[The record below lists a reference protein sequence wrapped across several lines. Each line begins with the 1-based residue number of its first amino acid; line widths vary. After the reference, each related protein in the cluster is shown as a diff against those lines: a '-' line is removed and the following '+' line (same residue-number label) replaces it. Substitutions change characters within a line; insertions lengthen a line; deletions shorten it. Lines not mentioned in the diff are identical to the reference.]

1 LFEQEFYLEIRI
13 KTEIWEEVVLYIML
27 LVSVDITYMC
37 LKTWFLLTTN
47 HKRYKEILNTEYS
60 LKKYSL
66 HCILN
71 SPQPFHPACK
81 AETEI
86 QEEKDGS
93 QTDRKRT
100 KDSSLPFVLFLS
112 FFYQLAIILRS
123 YPFSVYS
130 FGEQLV
136 CAKDLSVQF
145 LTIFVQSIAALCWWR
160 RGRNILKILEKS
172 TIFNEN
178 PVQQWSCNNFRAF

>member
-1 LFEQEFYLEIRI
+1 MFEQEFYLEIRI

-37 LKTWFLLTTN
+37 LKTWFLFKTN

-100 KDSSLPFVLFLS
+100 NEIFFPFIRPFSILLLSVSYHFAILSFLGLQLRRATRLCERSECTIFDNFCTINSSSLLVKE
-112 FFYQLAIILRS
+112 RS
-123 YPFSVYS
+123 QYIKNSW
-130 FGEQLV
+130 
-136 CAKDLSVQF
+136 KKH
-145 LTIFVQSIAALCWWR
+145 
-160 RGRNILKILEKS
+160 NI
-172 TIFNEN
+172 
-178 PVQQWSCNNFRAF
+178 

>member
-1 LFEQEFYLEIRI
+1 
-13 KTEIWEEVVLYIML
+13 ML
-27 LVSVDITYMC
+27 LVSADITYMC
-37 LKTWFLLTTN
+37 LKTWFLFTTN

-100 KDSSLPFVLFLS
+100 KDSSLSFLS
-112 FFYQLAIILRS
+112 FFYPLAIILRS
-123 YPFSVYS
+123 YPFSLYS

-136 CAKDLSVQF
+136 CATSLSVQSLILSADNF
-145 LTIFVQSIAALCWWR
+145 CTINSSSLLVKERSQYFKNSWKK
-160 RGRNILKILEKS
+160 N
-172 TIFNEN
+172 TIFNEHS
-178 PVQQWSCNNFRAF
+178 VQW